1 VCGIVAAYGDIDP
14 DKCERML
21 ARINHRGPDDS
32 GRVQLER
39 AWLGH
44 QRLSIMDVTGGK
56 QPIADET
63 ESAYVVGN
71 GEIYNHEDIRDTLSE
86 VRFATDSDT
95 ESAFRLVLRDGSAAL
110 YEVRGMFAL
119 AMAHTDGHGVVARD
133 PIGIKPLYWA
143 RLGGVT
149 LFASEL
155 RAFDEEDQPKVEAFP
170 PGYVWSP
177 GLPGAA
183 GASGATGMAHVAD
196 GTMVRFADAVPV
208 QVRPARYA
216 PDKSWDEAVLSQV
229 RMVLS
234 DSVRRHMMSDVPVG
248 VFLSGGLDSAI
259 VAAVAAKVADAKGE
273 RLPTFAVGTEGSAD
287 LLAARAVAEY
297 LGTEHHEIIPTAEDL
312 EEALDEAVTVIEH
325 FDPALVRSAV
335 PNLLLAREAVKH
347 VKVVLTGEGADEL
360 FAGYSYVHEDPA
372 FSTPDALQAEL
383 VRSIET
389 LHELN
394 LQRCDRTTMN
404 YGLEARVPF
413 LDATV
418 MEEMLA
424 IPAEWK
430 LMGEG
435 RTEKQLLREAFQD
448 MVLDDILW
456 RGKEQFGDGS
466 GAGEVLAE
474 LVEKEKAKEGAQGA
488 EAPVVEDGWD
498 LRSDEEIAYYRTWF
512 RTFSGVKP
520 NQTLGAFATA

>member
-32 GRVQLER
+32 GRIQLEA

-71 GEIYNHEDIRDTLSE
+71 GEIYNHEDIRDALSE

-143 RLGGVT
+143 RLGDVT

-177 GLPGAA
+177 GLPGTT
-183 GASGATGMAHVAD
+183 GAMGNAHVAE

-216 PDKSWDEAVLSQV
+216 PDKSWDESVLSQV
-229 RMVLS
+229 RMVLT

-297 LGTEHHEIIPTAEDL
+297 LGTDHHEIIPTAEDL

-430 LMGEG
+430 LKGEG
-435 RTEKQLLREAFQD
+435 RTEKQLLREAFED

-466 GAGEVLAE
+466 GAGEVLAG

-488 EAPVVEDGWD
+488 EAPVVENGWD
-498 LRSDEEIAYYRTWF
+498 LRSDEEIAYYRTWY

-520 NQTLGAFATA
+520 NRTLGAFATA

>member
-1 VCGIVAAYGDIDP
+1 MCGIVAAYGDIDP
-14 DKCERML
+14 EKCERML
-21 ARINHRGPDDS
+21 ARIHHRGPDDS
-32 GRVQLER
+32 GRVQLES

-63 ESAYVVGN
+63 DSAYVVGN
-71 GEIYNHEDIRDTLSE
+71 GEIYNHADIRDQLSE

-110 YEVRGMFAL
+110 HDLRGMFAL

-143 RLGGVT
+143 KLPGVT

-155 RAFDEEDQPKVEAFP
+155 RAFDEADQPMVEAFP

-177 GLPGAA
+177 GLPESGDVA
-183 GASGATGMAHVAD
+183 G

-216 PDKSWDEAVLSQV
+216 PDKQWDDSVLEHIRS
-229 RMVLS
+229 VLS

-259 VAAVAAKVADAKGE
+259 VAAVAAQFAAEKGE
-273 RLPTFAVGTEGSAD
+273 KLPTFAVGTESSAD

-297 LGTEHHEIIPTAEDL
+297 LGTDHHEIVPTPEDL

-360 FAGYSYVHEDPA
+360 FAGYSYVHDDPA
-372 FSTPDALQAEL
+372 FATPDALQAEL

-430 LMGEG
+430 LKGEG

-466 GAGEVLAE
+466 GAGDVLAK
-474 LVEKEKAKEGAQGA
+474 LVEKEKEKEGAQGA
-488 EAPVVEDGWD
+488 EPPVVENGWE
-498 LRSDEEIAYYRTWF
+498 LRSDEEVAYYRTWHRSF
-512 RTFSGVKP
+512 AGVKP
-520 NQTLGAFATA
+520 NATLGAFATA

>member
-1 VCGIVAAYGDIDP
+1 MCGIIAVFGRIDP

-32 GRVQLER
+32 GRIRLDS

-63 ESAYVVGN
+63 DSAYVVGN
-71 GEIYNHEDIRDTLSE
+71 GEIYNHEAIRDQLSE

-110 YEVRGMFAL
+110 HDLRGMYAL

-143 RLGGVT
+143 RLEDVT

-155 RAFDEEDQPKVEAFP
+155 RAFDPEDQPMVEAFP
-170 PGYVWSP
+170 PGYVWTP
-177 GLPGAA
+177 GLPDTGAV
-183 GASGATGMAHVAD
+183 HD
-196 GTMVRFADAVPV
+196 GSMVRFADAVPV

-216 PDKSWDEAVLSQV
+216 PDKSWDSSVLDHV
-229 RMVLS
+229 RAVLS
-234 DSVRRHMMSDVPVG
+234 DSIRRHMMSDVPVG

-259 VAAVAAKVADAKGE
+259 VAAVAAQVAAEKGE
-273 RLPTFAVGTEGSAD
+273 KLPTFAVGTEGSAD

-297 LGTEHHEIIPTAEDL
+297 LGTCHHEIVPTAQDL

-335 PNLLLAREAVKH
+335 PNLLLAREAVTH

-360 FAGYSYVHEDPA
+360 FAGYSYVHEDAA
-372 FSTPDALQAEL
+372 FATPDALQAEL

-418 MEEMLA
+418 MAEMLA

-430 LMGEG
+430 LKSDG
-435 RTEKQLLREAFQD
+435 RAEKQLLREAFD
-448 MVLDDILW
+448 GLVLADILW

-474 LVEKEKAKEGAQGA
+474 LVEKEKAKEGAHGA
-488 EAPVVEDGWD
+488 AAPTVENGWD
-498 LRSDEEIAYYRTWF
+498 LRSDEEIAYYRTWHRSF
-512 RTFSGVKP
+512 AGVRP
-520 NQTLGAFATA
+520 HRTLGAFATA

>member
-1 VCGIVAAYGDIDP
+1 MPVCGIVAAYGDIDP

-21 ARINHRGPDDS
+21 ARLHHRGPDDT
-32 GRVQLER
+32 GRVRLDT

-44 QRLSIMDVTGGK
+44 QRLSIMDVSGGK
-56 QPIADET
+56 QPIADDT
-63 ESAYVVGN
+63 DSAYVVGN
-71 GEIYNHEDIRDTLSE
+71 GEIYNHSDIRESLSE
-86 VRFATDSDT
+86 VRFGTDSDT

-110 YEVRGMFAL
+110 HDLRGMFAL
-119 AMAHTDGHGVVARD
+119 AMAHTGGHGVVARD

-143 RLGGVT
+143 RLDGVT

-155 RAFDEEDQPKVEAFP
+155 RAFDVEDQPHVESFP
-170 PGYVWSP
+170 PGYVWTP
-177 GLPGAA
+177 GLPG
-183 GASGATGMAHVAD
+183 THVHE
-196 GTMVRFADAVPV
+196 GSMVRFSDAVPV
-208 QVRPARYA
+208 AVRPARYA
-216 PDKSWDEAVLSQV
+216 PEKQWGDDTLAHV
-229 RMVLS
+229 REVLS
-234 DSVRRHMMSDVPVG
+234 DSIRRHMMSDVPVG

-259 VAAVAAKVADAKGE
+259 VAAVAAEVAAEKGE

-287 LLAARAVAEY
+287 LLAARAVADF
-297 LGTEHHEIIPTAEDL
+297 LDTDHHEIVPSAADL

-335 PNLLLAREAVKH
+335 PNLLLAQEAVKH

-360 FAGYSYVHEDPA
+360 FAGYSYVHEA
-372 FSTPDALQAEL
+372 ERFATPDGLQAEL

-418 MEEMLA
+418 MAEMLA
-424 IPAEWK
+424 VPAAWK
-430 LMGEG
+430 LKVDE
-435 RTEKQLLREAFQD
+435 RAEKQLLREAFD
-448 MVLDDILW
+448 GMVPFDILW

-466 GAGEVLAE
+466 GAGDVLAK
-474 LVEKEKAKEGAQGA
+474 LVEKEKQKEGAEDA
-488 EAPVVEDGWD
+488 EVPVVEHGWD
-498 LRSDEEIAYYRTWF
+498 LRSDEEIAYYRTWH
-512 RTFSGVKP
+512 RTFSGVRP
-520 NQTLGAFATA
+520 DRTLGAFATA

>member
-1 VCGIVAAYGDIDP
+1 MCGIVAAYGDIDP

-32 GRVQLER
+32 GRVQLEH

-63 ESAYVVGN
+63 GSAHVVGN
-71 GEIYNHEDIRDTLSE
+71 GEIYNHSDIRQALSE

-110 YEVRGMFAL
+110 HDLRGMYAL

-143 RLGGVT
+143 KLPGVT

-155 RAFDEEDQPKVEAFP
+155 RAFDEADQPFVETFP

-177 GLPGAA
+177 GQDG
-183 GASGATGMAHVAD
+183 SGVDVAE

-208 QVRPARYA
+208 HVRPARYA
-216 PDKSWDEAVLSQV
+216 PDKDWDEAVLSHV
-229 RMVLS
+229 SMVLT

-259 VAAVAAKVADAKGE
+259 VAAVAAKVAAEKGE
-273 RLPTFAVGTEGSAD
+273 TLPTFAVGTEGSGD

-297 LGTEHHEIIPTAEDL
+297 LGTDHHEIVPTAEDL

-360 FAGYSYVHEDPA
+360 FAGYSYVHDDPA
-372 FSTPDALQAEL
+372 FATPDALQAEL

-430 LMGEG
+430 LKGEG

-466 GAGEVLAE
+466 GAGDVLAA
-474 LVEKEKAKEGAQGA
+474 LVEKEKAKEDAQGV
-488 EAPVVEDGWD
+488 EPPVVEDGWE
-498 LRSDEEIAYYRTWF
+498 LRSDEEVAYYRTWHRSF
-512 RTFSGVKP
+512 AGVKP
-520 NQTLGAFATA
+520 NATLGAFATA

>member
-1 VCGIVAAYGDIDP
+1 MCGIVAAYGDIDSE
-14 DKCERML
+14 KCERML
-21 ARINHRGPDDS
+21 ARLHHRGPDDT
-32 GRVQLER
+32 GRVQLES

-56 QPIADET
+56 QPIADDT

-71 GEIYNHEDIRDTLSE
+71 GEIYNHSDIRETLSE
-86 VRFATDSDT
+86 VRFGTDSDT

-110 YEVRGMFAL
+110 HDLRGMFAL
-119 AMAHTDGHGVVARD
+119 AMAHTSGHGVVARD

-143 RLGGVT
+143 RLDHTT

-155 RAFDEEDQPKVEAFP
+155 RAFDPEDQPRVEAFP
-170 PGYVWSP
+170 PGYVWTP
-177 GLPGAA
+177 GLPG
-183 GASGATGMAHVAD
+183 THVHE
-196 GTMVRFADAVPV
+196 GSMVRFADAVPV
-208 QVRPARYA
+208 HVRPARYA
-216 PDKSWDEAVLSQV
+216 PDKYWGEDTLAHV
-229 RMVLS
+229 REVLS
-234 DSVRRHMMSDVPVG
+234 DSIRRHMMSDVPVG

-259 VAAVAAKVADAKGE
+259 VAAVAAQVAAEKGE

-297 LGTEHHEIIPTAEDL
+297 LDTDHHEIVPTAADL

-335 PNLLLAREAVKH
+335 PNLLLAQEAVRH

-360 FAGYSYVHEDPA
+360 FAGYSYVHEA
-372 FSTPDALQAEL
+372 QQFATPDGLQAEL

-424 IPAEWK
+424 LPAAWK
-430 LMGEG
+430 LKVDE
-435 RTEKQLLREAFQD
+435 RAEKQLLREAFD
-448 MVLDDILW
+448 GMVPFDILW

-466 GAGEVLAE
+466 GAGDVLAK
-474 LVEKEKAKEGAQGA
+474 LVEKEKQKEDAENAQ
-488 EAPVVEDGWD
+488 APVVEHGWD
-498 LRSDEEIAYYRTWF
+498 LRSDEEIAYYRTWY
-512 RTFSGVKP
+512 RTFPGVRP
-520 NQTLGAFATA
+520 DRTLGAFATA

>member
-1 VCGIVAAYGDIDP
+1 MCGIVAAYGEVDP

-21 ARINHRGPDDS
+21 ARIHHRGPDDT
-32 GRVQLER
+32 GRVHLAS

-44 QRLSIMDVTGGK
+44 QRLSIMDVSGGK
-56 QPIADET
+56 QPIADDT
-63 ESAYVVGN
+63 GSAHVVGN
-71 GEIYNHEDIRDTLSE
+71 GEIYNHEDLREQLSE

-110 YEVRGMFAL
+110 HDLRGMFTL
-119 AMAHTDGHGVVARD
+119 AMAHTDGSGVVARD

-143 RLGGVT
+143 RLDGVT
-149 LFASEL
+149 IFASEL
-155 RAFDEEDQPKVEAFP
+155 RAFDEADQAMVESFP
-170 PGYVWSP
+170 PGHVWTPSTT
-177 GLPGAA
+177 GETGDGAI
-183 GASGATGMAHVAD
+183 
-196 GTMVRFADAVPV
+196 VRFADAVPV
-208 QVRPARYA
+208 EVRPARNA
-216 PDKSWDEAVLSQV
+216 PDKQWDEETLGHV
-229 RMVLS
+229 RDVLS
-234 DSVRRHMMSDVPVG
+234 DSVRRHMMADVPVG

-259 VAAVAAKVADAKGE
+259 VAAIAAKVAASKGE
-273 RLPTFAVGTEGSAD
+273 TLPTFAVGTENSAD

-297 LGTEHHEIIPTAEDL
+297 LGTDHHEIVPTAADL
-312 EEALDEAVTVIEH
+312 ESALDEAVTVIEH

-335 PNLLLAREAVKH
+335 PNLLLAREAVQH

-360 FAGYSYVHEDPA
+360 FAGYEYYHVAAYD
-372 FSTPDALQAEL
+372 TPDTLQAEL
-383 VRSIET
+383 VRSIEI

-418 MEEMLA
+418 MREMLA

-430 LMGEG
+430 LMIHD
-435 RTEKQLLREAFQD
+435 RSEKQLLREAFD
-448 MVLDDILW
+448 GMVPDDILW

-474 LVEKEKAKEGAQGA
+474 LVEKEKARQGA
-488 EAPVVEDGWD
+488 EHAEAPDVPDGWA
-498 LRSDEEIAYYRTWF
+498 LRSDEEIAYYRTWH
-512 RTFSGVKP
+512 RTFSQVRP
-520 NQTLGAFATA
+520 NATLGAFATA

>member
-1 VCGIVAAYGDIDP
+1 
-14 DKCERML
+14 ML
-21 ARINHRGPDDS
+21 ARIPHRGPDDI
-32 GRVQLER
+32 GRVHLES

-56 QPIADET
+56 QPISDDT
-63 ESAYVVGN
+63 GSAYVVGN

-110 YEVRGMFAL
+110 HDLRGMFAL
-119 AMAHTDGHGVVARD
+119 AMAHTSGQGAVARD

-143 RLGGVT
+143 RLEGLT

-155 RAFDEEDQPKVEAFP
+155 RAFDVEDQPMVEAFP
-170 PGYVWSP
+170 PGYVWTP
-177 GLPGAA
+177 GLGGGAGED
-183 GASGATGMAHVAD
+183 GADRAEGA
-196 GTMVRFADAVPV
+196 MVRFADAVPV
-208 QVRPARYA
+208 EVRPARLA
-216 PDKSWDEAVLSQV
+216 PDKQWTEEDLGHI
-229 RMVLS
+229 RDVLS
-234 DSVRRHMMSDVPVG
+234 DSIRRHMMSDVPVG

-259 VAAVAAKVADAKGE
+259 VAAIAAKVAQEKGE

-297 LGTEHHEIIPTAEDL
+297 LGTEHHEIVPTPEDL
-312 EEALDEAVTVIEH
+312 EAALDEAVTVIEH

-335 PNLLLAREAVKH
+335 PNLLLAREAVRH

-360 FAGYSYVHEDPA
+360 FAGYEYVHAEQFA
-372 FSTPDALQAEL
+372 TPDALQAEL
-383 VRSIET
+383 VRSIEV

-418 MEEMLA
+418 MREMLA
-424 IPAEWK
+424 ISAEWK
-430 LMGEG
+430 LKIHD
-435 RTEKQLLREAFQD
+435 RTEKHLLREAFD
-448 MVLDDILW
+448 GMVPYDILW

-466 GAGEVLAE
+466 GAGDVLAK
-474 LVEKEKAKEGAQGA
+474 LVEKEKAKEGADGRESEDRA
-488 EAPVVEDGWD
+488 VEHGWD
-498 LRSDEEIAYYRTWF
+498 LRSDEEVAYYRTWH
-512 RTFSGVKP
+512 RTFSGVRP
-520 NQTLGAFATA
+520 NQTL

>member
-1 VCGIVAAYGDIDP
+1 MCGIVAAYGDIDP
-14 DKCERML
+14 EKCERML
-21 ARINHRGPDDS
+21 ARIHHRGPDDS
-32 GRVQLER
+32 GRVQLES

-63 ESAYVVGN
+63 DSAYVVGN
-71 GEIYNHEDIRDTLSE
+71 GEIYNHADIREALSE

-110 YEVRGMFAL
+110 HDLRGMYAL

-143 RLGGVT
+143 KLPGVT

-155 RAFDEEDQPKVEAFP
+155 RAFDEADQPMVEAFP

-177 GLPGAA
+177 GPSESGDVA
-183 GASGATGMAHVAD
+183 G

-216 PDKSWDEAVLSQV
+216 PDKQWDDSVLEHIRS
-229 RMVLS
+229 VLS

-259 VAAVAAKVADAKGE
+259 VAAVAAQVAAEKGE
-273 RLPTFAVGTEGSAD
+273 KLPTFAVGTESSAD

-297 LGTEHHEIIPTAEDL
+297 LGTEHHEIVPTAADL

-372 FSTPDALQAEL
+372 FATPDALQAEL

-466 GAGEVLAE
+466 GAGEVLAG

-488 EAPVVEDGWD
+488 EPPVVENGWE
-498 LRSDEEIAYYRTWF
+498 LRSDEEVAYYRTWH
-512 RTFSGVKP
+512 RSFSGVKP
-520 NQTLGAFATA
+520 NATLGAFATA

>member
-1 VCGIVAAYGDIDP
+1 VSVISVCGIVAAYGEIDP

-21 ARINHRGPDDS
+21 ARIHHRGPDDT
-32 GRVQLER
+32 GRVHLES

-56 QPIADET
+56 QPIADDT
-63 ESAYVVGN
+63 GSAYVVGN
-71 GEIYNHEDIRDTLSE
+71 GEIYNHEDLREKLSE

-110 YEVRGMFAL
+110 YELRGMFAL
-119 AMAHTDGHGVVARD
+119 AMAQTDGHGVVARD

-143 RLGGVT
+143 RLDGVT

-155 RAFDEEDQPKVEAFP
+155 RAFDEADQPFVEAFP
-170 PGYVWSP
+170 PGFVWTP
-177 GLPGAA
+177 GLA
-183 GASGATGMAHVAD
+183 GTNVAD
-196 GTMVRFADAVPV
+196 GSMVRFADAVPV
-208 QVRPARYA
+208 DVRPARYA
-216 PDKSWDEAVLSQV
+216 PDKQWDDEVLTHV
-229 RMVLS
+229 RTVLS

-259 VAAVAAKVADAKGE
+259 VAAVAAQVAQEKGE

-287 LLAARAVAEY
+287 LLAARAVAEF
-297 LGTEHHEIIPTAEDL
+297 LDTDHHEIVASAADL

-347 VKVVLTGEGADEL
+347 VKVVLTGEGADEI
-360 FAGYSYVHEDPA
+360 FAGYSYVHESDA
-372 FSTPDALQAEL
+372 FATPDGLQAEL
-383 VRSIET
+383 VRSIDS
-389 LHELN
+389 LHGLN

-418 MEEMLA
+418 MREMLA
-424 IPAEWK
+424 LPAEWK
-430 LMGEG
+430 LKIHE
-435 RTEKQLLREAFQD
+435 RAEKQLLREAFD
-448 MVLDDILW
+448 GLVPHDILW

-466 GAGEVLAE
+466 GAGDVLAK
-474 LVEKEKAKEGAQGA
+474 LVEKEKQKEGAHDA
-488 EAPVVEDGWD
+488 AAPTVEHGWE
-498 LRSDEEIAYYRTWF
+498 LRSDEEIAYYRAWYRSF
-512 RTFSGVKP
+512 ARVRP
-520 NQTLGAFATA
+520 DQTLDAFATA

>member
-1 VCGIVAAYGDIDP
+1 MCGIVAAYGDIDP

-32 GRVQLER
+32 GRIQLGS

-63 ESAYVVGN
+63 GSAYVVGN
-71 GEIYNHEDIRDTLSE
+71 GEIYNHEAIRDQLSE

-110 YEVRGMFAL
+110 HDLRGMYAL

-143 RLGGVT
+143 RLEDVT

-155 RAFDEEDQPKVEAFP
+155 RAFDEEDQPMVEAFP
-170 PGYVWSP
+170 PGYAWTP
-177 GLPGAA
+177 GLPDTGAV
-183 GASGATGMAHVAD
+183 HD
-196 GTMVRFADAVPV
+196 GSMVRFADAVPV
-208 QVRPARYA
+208 EVRPARYA
-216 PDKSWDEAVLSQV
+216 PDKSWDASVLDHV
-229 RMVLS
+229 REVLS

-259 VAAVAAKVADAKGE
+259 VAAVAAQVAAEKGE
-273 RLPTFAVGTEGSAD
+273 TLPTFAVGTEGSAD

-297 LGTEHHEIIPTAEDL
+297 LGTEHHEIVPTAEDL

-360 FAGYSYVHEDPA
+360 FAGYSYVHEDETFA
-372 FSTPDALQAEL
+372 TPDALQAEL

-418 MEEMLA
+418 MREMLA

-430 LMGEG
+430 LKTDG
-435 RTEKQLLREAFQD
+435 RAEKQLLREAFQD

-488 EAPVVEDGWD
+488 EAPVVENGWD

>member
-1 VCGIVAAYGDIDP
+1 MCGIVAAYGEIDLE
-14 DKCERML
+14 KCERML
-21 ARINHRGPDDS
+21 ARLEHRGPDDT
-32 GRVQLER
+32 GRVHLER

-44 QRLSIMDVTGGK
+44 QRLSIMDVTGGR
-56 QPIADET
+56 QPIGDGT
-63 ESAYVVGN
+63 GSAFIVGN
-71 GEIYNHEDIRDTLSE
+71 GEIYNHEAIRDELSE

-95 ESAFRLVLRDGSAAL
+95 ESAFRLVRRDGSAAL
-110 YEVRGMFAL
+110 SDLRGMYAL
-119 AMAHTDGHGVVARD
+119 AMARTDGRGAVARD

-143 RLGGVT
+143 RLGDVT

-155 RAFDEEDQPKVEAFP
+155 RAFDPEDQLRVEAFP
-170 PGYVWSP
+170 PGHVWMP
-177 GLPGAA
+177 GPAGDDARGA
-183 GASGATGMAHVAD
+183 V
-196 GTMVRFADAVPV
+196 VRFADAVPV
-208 QVRPARYA
+208 EVRPTRRAR
-216 PDKSWDEAVLSQV
+216 EARWSEEDLAHV
-229 RMVLS
+229 RDVLS

-259 VAAVAAKVADAKGE
+259 VAAVAAQVAAEKGE
-273 RLPTFAVGTEGSAD
+273 TLPTFAVGTEGSAD

-297 LGTEHHEIIPTAEDL
+297 LGTEHHEIVPTAEDL

-360 FAGYSYVHEDPA
+360 FAGYSYVHEDETFA
-372 FSTPDALQAEL
+372 TPDALQAEL

-418 MEEMLA
+418 MREMLA

-430 LMGEG
+430 LKTDG
-435 RTEKQLLREAFQD
+435 RAEKQLLREAFQD

-466 GAGEVLAE
+466 GAGEVLTE

-488 EAPVVEDGWD
+488 EAPVVENGWD

-512 RTFSGVKP
+512 RTFSGVRP
-520 NQTLGAFATA
+520 DRTLGAFATA

>member
-1 VCGIVAAYGDIDP
+1 VCGIVAAYGEIDGE
-14 DKCERML
+14 KCERML
-21 ARINHRGPDDS
+21 ARLHHRGPDDT
-32 GRVQLER
+32 GRVALES

-56 QPIADET
+56 QPIADDT
-63 ESAYVVGN
+63 GSAYVVGN
-71 GEIYNHEDIRDTLSE
+71 GEIYNHEDIRETLSE
-86 VRFATDSDT
+86 VKMRTDSDT

-110 YEVRGMFAL
+110 HELRGMFAL
-119 AMAHTDGHGVVARD
+119 AMAHTSGHGVVARD

-143 RLGGVT
+143 RLDGVT
-149 LFASEL
+149 IFASEL
-155 RAFDEEDQPKVEAFP
+155 RAFDPEDQPSVEAFP
-170 PGYVWSP
+170 PGYVWTP
-177 GLPGAA
+177 GLPG
-183 GASGATGMAHVAD
+183 THVHE
-196 GTMVRFADAVPV
+196 GSMVRFADAVPV

-216 PDKSWDEAVLSQV
+216 PDKHWGEETPSHV
-229 RMVLS
+229 RRVLS
-234 DSVRRHMMSDVPVG
+234 DSIRRHMMSDVPVG

-259 VAAVAAKVADAKGE
+259 VAAVAAKVAAEKGE

-297 LGTEHHEIIPTAEDL
+297 LDTDHHEIVPTAADL

-335 PNLLLAREAVKH
+335 PNLLLAHEAVKH

-360 FAGYSYVHEDPA
+360 FAGYSYVHEGQQFA
-372 FSTPDALQAEL
+372 TPDGLQAEL
-383 VRSIET
+383 VRSIDT

-424 IPAEWK
+424 VPAEWK
-430 LMGEG
+430 LKIHD
-435 RTEKQLLREAFQD
+435 RTEKQLLREAFD
-448 MVLDDILW
+448 GMVPFDILW

-466 GAGEVLAE
+466 GAGDVLAR
-474 LVEKEKAKEGAQGA
+474 LVEKEKRKEGIDGTAV
-488 EAPVVEDGWD
+488 APVVEHGWE
-498 LRSDEEIAYYRTWF
+498 LRSDEEIAYYRTWHRSF
-512 RTFSGVKP
+512 AGVRP
-520 NQTLGAFATA
+520 DRTLGAFATA

>member
-1 VCGIVAAYGDIDP
+1 VFGDIDP

-21 ARINHRGPDDS
+21 ARLNHRGPDDT
-32 GRVQLER
+32 GRVRLEH

-44 QRLSIMDVTGGK
+44 QRLSIMDVVGGK
-56 QPIADET
+56 QPIADDT
-63 ESAYVVGN
+63 GSAYVVGN
-71 GEIYNHEDIRDTLSE
+71 GEIYNHEDIRDRLCE
-86 VRFATDSDT
+86 VRFSTDSDT

-110 YEVRGMFAL
+110 HDLRGMFAL
-119 AMAHTDGHGVVARD
+119 AMAHTGGHGVVARD

-143 RLGGVT
+143 RLEQVT

-155 RAFDEEDQPKVEAFP
+155 RAFDPEDQPMVEAFP
-170 PGYVWSP
+170 PGYVWTP
-177 GLPGAA
+177 GLPD
-183 GASGATGMAHVAD
+183 TGHVHD
-196 GTMVRFADAVPV
+196 GSMVRFADAVPV
-208 QVRPARYA
+208 EVRPARYA
-216 PDKSWDEAVLSQV
+216 PDEQWNAEDLEHV
-229 RMVLS
+229 RTVLS

-259 VAAVAAKVADAKGE
+259 VAAVAAAVAKDKGE

-297 LGTEHHEIIPTAEDL
+297 LDTDHHEIVPSAEDL
-312 EEALDEAVTVIEH
+312 EAALDEAVTVIEH

-335 PNLLLAREAVKH
+335 PNLLLAHEAVKH

-360 FAGYSYVHEDPA
+360 FAGYSYVHDDESFA
-372 FSTPDALQAEL
+372 TPDALQAEL

-418 MEEMLA
+418 MREMLA

-430 LMGEG
+430 LRSDG
-435 RTEKQLLREAFQD
+435 RAEKQLLREAFD
-448 MVLDDILW
+448 GMVPDDILW

-466 GAGEVLAE
+466 GAGDVLAA
-474 LVEKEKAKEGAQGA
+474 LVEKEKQKQGA
-488 EAPVVEDGWD
+488 DGAAAPVVEHGWD

-512 RTFSGVKP
+512 RTFSGVRP
-520 NQTLGAFATA
+520 DRTLGAFATA

>member
-1 VCGIVAAYGDIDP
+1 
-14 DKCERML
+14 ML

-32 GRVQLER
+32 GRIQLES

-56 QPIADET
+56 QPIADDT
-63 ESAYVVGN
+63 CSAFVVGN

-110 YEVRGMFAL
+110 HDLRGMFAL

-143 RLGGVT
+143 RLGDVT

-155 RAFDEEDQPKVEAFP
+155 RAFDAADQPMVEAFP
-170 PGYVWSP
+170 PGYVWTP
-177 GLPGAA
+177 GLPDTGAV
-183 GASGATGMAHVAD
+183 HD
-196 GTMVRFADAVPV
+196 GSMVRFADAVPV

-216 PDKSWDEAVLSQV
+216 PDKAWDSSVLDHV
-229 RMVLS
+229 REVLS
-234 DSVRRHMMSDVPVG
+234 DSIRRHMMSDVPVG

-259 VAAVAAKVADAKGE
+259 VAAVAAQVAAEKGE
-273 RLPTFAVGTEGSAD
+273 KLPTFAVGTESSGD

-297 LGTEHHEIIPTAEDL
+297 LGTEHHEIIPTAADL

-325 FDPALVRSAV
+325 FDPALVRSAM

-372 FSTPDALQAEL
+372 FATPDALQAEL

-394 LQRCDRTTMN
+394 LQRCDRATMN

-418 MEEMLA
+418 MKEMLA

-430 LMGEG
+430 LKIHD
-435 RTEKQLLREAFQD
+435 RTEKHLLREAFD
-448 MVLDDILW
+448 GMVPYDILW

-466 GAGEVLAE
+466 GAGDVLAK
-474 LVEKEKAKEGAQGA
+474 LVEKEKAKEGADGR
-488 EAPVVEDGWD
+488 ESEDRAIEHGWD
-498 LRSDEEIAYYRTWF
+498 LRSDEEVAYYRTWH
-512 RTFSGVKP
+512 RSFSGVRP

>member
-32 GRVQLER
+32 GRIRLEH

-63 ESAYVVGN
+63 GSAYVVGN
-71 GEIYNHEDIRDTLSE
+71 GEIYNHEAIRDQLCE

-110 YEVRGMFAL
+110 HDLRGMYAL

-143 RLGGVT
+143 RLEEVT

-155 RAFDEEDQPKVEAFP
+155 RAFDPEDQPMVETFP
-170 PGYVWSP
+170 PGYLWTP
-177 GLPGAA
+177 GLPSTGAV
-183 GASGATGMAHVAD
+183 HD
-196 GTMVRFADAVPV
+196 GSMVRFADAVPV
-208 QVRPARYA
+208 HVRPARYA
-216 PDKSWDEAVLSQV
+216 PDKSWDASVLTHV
-229 RMVLS
+229 REVLS
-234 DSVRRHMMSDVPVG
+234 DSIRRHMMSDVPVG

-259 VAAVAAKVADAKGE
+259 VAAVAARVAAEKGE
-273 RLPTFAVGTEGSAD
+273 KLPTFAVGTEGSAD

-297 LGTEHHEIIPTAEDL
+297 LGTDHHEIVPTAEDL

-360 FAGYSYVHEDPA
+360 FAGYSYVHEDA
-372 FSTPDALQAEL
+372 GFATPDALQAEL

-418 MEEMLA
+418 MAEMLA

-430 LMGEG
+430 LKTDG
-435 RTEKQLLREAFQD
+435 RAEKQLLREAFD
-448 MVLDDILW
+448 GMVLDDILW

-466 GAGEVLAE
+466 GAGDVLAR
-474 LVEKEKAKEGAQGA
+474 LVEKEKDKEGAHGA
-488 EAPVVEDGWD
+488 AAPTVENGWD

-512 RTFSGVKP
+512 RTFSGV
-520 NQTLGAFATA
+520 NVDQTLGAFATA

>member
-21 ARINHRGPDDS
+21 ARLNHRGPDDT
-32 GRVQLER
+32 GRIQLEH

-56 QPIADET
+56 QPIADDT
-63 ESAYVVGN
+63 GSAYVVGN
-71 GEIYNHEDIRDTLSE
+71 GEIYNHDDIRDRLSE
-86 VRFATDSDT
+86 VRFSTDSDT

-110 YEVRGMFAL
+110 HDLRGMFAL
-119 AMAHTDGHGVVARD
+119 AMAHTSGHGVVARD

-143 RLGGVT
+143 RLEHVT

-155 RAFDEEDQPKVEAFP
+155 RAFDPEDQPMVEAFP
-170 PGYVWSP
+170 PGFVWTP
-177 GLPGAA
+177 GLPD
-183 GASGATGMAHVAD
+183 TGHVHD
-196 GTMVRFADAVPV
+196 GSMVRFADAVPV
-208 QVRPARYA
+208 EVRPARYA
-216 PDKSWDEAVLSQV
+216 PDKQWGPEDLEHV
-229 RMVLS
+229 RTVLS

-259 VAAVAAKVADAKGE
+259 VAAVAAGVAQEKGE

-297 LGTEHHEIIPTAEDL
+297 LDTDHHEIVPSAEDL
-312 EEALDEAVTVIEH
+312 ESALDEAVTVIEH
-325 FDPALVRSAV
+325 FDPALVRSAG
-335 PNLLLAREAVKH
+335 PNLLLAHEAVRH

-360 FAGYSYVHEDPA
+360 FAGYSYVHDDET

-394 LQRCDRTTMN
+394 LQRCDRATMN

-413 LDATV
+413 LDAEV
-418 MEEMLA
+418 MREMLA
-424 IPAEWK
+424 IPAQWK
-430 LMGEG
+430 LRTDG
-435 RTEKQLLREAFQD
+435 RAEMQLLREAFD
-448 MVLDDILW
+448 GMVPDDILW

-466 GAGEVLAE
+466 GAGDVLAA
-474 LVEKEKAKEGAQGA
+474 LVEKEKQKEGADGA
-488 EAPVVEDGWD
+488 EPPVVEHGWD

-512 RTFSGVKP
+512 RTFSGVRP
-520 NQTLGAFATA
+520 DRTLGAFATA